1 MAETPK
7 TPKDLNIKRLRPKA
21 GEEDD
26 YQDYMQ
32 AVLRQAK
39 DHPEDYSGARTH

>member
-1 MAETPK
+1 MAEIPK
-7 TPKDLNIKRLRPKA
+7 IPKDLIFKRLRSKA
-21 GEEDD
+21 DEGDD